1 VAAFCDVKVLEL
13 RLQVNA
19 SILDDS
25 PVFLQILEDLL
36 LFFGSTVQIFAP
48 SGNSVILGNRL
59 HRNSRILIDSLLS
72 ESKVDVVAE
81 S

>member
-1 VAAFCDVKVLEL
+1 MAAFCDIKVLEL
-13 RLQVNA
+13 RLQVNT

-36 LFFGSTVQIFAP
+36 LFFGSTIQIFAP
-48 SGNSVILGNRL
+48 SGNCVVLGNRL

>member
-1 VAAFCDVKVLEL
+1 MTAFCDIKVLEL
-13 RLQVNA
+13 RLQVNT

-36 LFFGSTVQIFAP
+36 LFFGSTIQIFAP
-48 SGNSVILGNRL
+48 GGNSVVLGNRL

>member
-1 VAAFCDVKVLEL
+1 
-13 RLQVNA
+13 VNT

-36 LFFGSTVQIFAP
+36 LFFGSTFQIFAP
-48 SGNSVILGNRL
+48 SGDSVILGNRL

>member
-1 VAAFCDVKVLEL
+1 MAAFCDIKVLEL
-13 RLQVNA
+13 RLQVNT

-48 SGNSVILGNRL
+48 CGNSVILGNRL

>member
-1 VAAFCDVKVLEL
+1 M
-13 RLQVNA
+13 NA

-25 PVFLQILEDLL
+25 SVFLQIQEDLL
-36 LFFGSTVQIFAP
+36 LFFGSTVQIFAS
-48 SGNSVILGNRL
+48 SGNSIVLGNRL
-59 HRNSRILIDSLLS
+59 HRHSRILIDSLQS

>member
-1 VAAFCDVKVLEL
+1 MTTFCDVKVLEL
-13 RLQVNA
+13 RLQVNT
-19 SILDDS
+19 SILHDC

-36 LFFGSTVQIFAP
+36 LFFGSSFQIFA
-48 SGNSVILGNRL
+48 SCWNSVILCNRL